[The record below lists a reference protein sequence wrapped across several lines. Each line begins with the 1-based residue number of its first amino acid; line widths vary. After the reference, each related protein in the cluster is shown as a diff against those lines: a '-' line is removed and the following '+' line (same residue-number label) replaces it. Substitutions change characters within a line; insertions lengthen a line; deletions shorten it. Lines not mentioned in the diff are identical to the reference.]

1 MLKLITHE
9 RFVYIFVRLDSG
21 GGLVVS
27 VIALYSDNPS
37 SNPAEIYVFFAKCL
51 KTTKIK
57 KKYVG
62 LAHSKFLDLELWNGF
77 ILPSFYRHM
86 WPNCTIILL

>member
-37 SNPAEIYVFFAKCL
+37 SNPAEIYVFFCKMLENNENQEKVCGACPF
-51 KTTKIK
+51 KIF
-57 KKYVG
+57 G
-62 LAHSKFLDLELWNGF
+62 LRIVEWIHFTDICGL
-77 ILPSFYRHM
+77 IVQ
-86 WPNCTIILL
+86 